1 MVKAK
6 IYDVF
11 IFYNELDLLEIRME
25 ILYSSVDYFVIVEST
40 KTFTGKSKPLYF
52 KENEKRFERFSKKIK
67 YFCVKETPDTFEEVR
82 KRLDSEVDPLEKKIL
97 QDCLE
102 TTQIPKDNSQ
112 AQWLREFY
120 QKESMKKALEKH
132 ETMDKDICYISDI
145 DEIWNPEI
153 EIFPTRDKILKME
166 QKVYSMY
173 LNLRSSEKW
182 SGTYVSEYSR
192 IKESTLNH
200 LDNPS
205 LTPSEFIPNGGWH
218 FTFQGG
224 VNMIINKIENYGHQ
238 ELNNSTIK
246 NRILNNYQGGSDLL
260 GRGYTYQID
269 ETGLPEYIIQN
280 KNRYPHYFK

>member
-1 MVKAK
+1 MVEAK

-52 KENEKRFERFSKKIK
+52 KENEKRFERFSEKIK
-67 YFCVKETPDTFEEVR
+67 YFCVEETPDTFEEVR
-82 KRLDSEVDPLEKKIL
+82 KRLDSEVDPLEKRIL

-132 ETMDKDICYISDI
+132 GTADKDICYISDI
-145 DEIWNPEI
+145 DEIWNPKI

-246 NRILNNYQGGSDLL
+246 NRILNNYQRGSDLL